1 MWGNLTSL
9 IILLLFFTINLER
22 VSVDLQAL
30 ATALQP
36 LIEFPL
42 LPHLRR
48 GWVHPSEFQIELLSK
63 FFDEHMHLYLFD
75 HDHEPRIVVRPG

>member
-9 IILLLFFTINLER
+9 IILLVFFTINLECLF
-22 VSVDLQAL
+22 VDLQAL

-36 LIEFPL
+36 LIDFPL

-48 GWVHPSEFQIELLSK
+48 GWVQPSEFQIELLSK
-63 FFDEHMHLYLFD
+63 FVDKHMHLYLFD
-75 HDHEPRIVVRPG
+75 HDQEPRIVVRPG